1 MQQRIF
7 VYDELSGEFS
17 VNEQEIK
24 LINEFADLW
33 VEAKKRCGC
42 ERNEDG
48 VLIGNLEAIGKYVNY
63 CKFVYLVADS
73 ASPYRD
79 FTETEKINSAG
90 YDAMLSGE
98 EVEMEEL
105 KRACNKWREIQ
116 EQDRNI
122 RLLRSAQFKVDEM
135 INYFSKPKEAGKTYG
150 IKEINDSIKA
160 LDELGNASDMLDR
173 FEDRIRVGES
183 TQSSIRSDAV
193 EGILIDFEKEK
204 MIRLG
209 KMKAEDKGIEMKKRK
224 RVVELKDAAEPV
236 DAPKNK
242 RGKPRKKD
250 VKNIIDDIEQE
261 WYTIKDITK
270 M

>member
-79 FTETEKINSAG
+79 FTET
-90 YDAMLSGE
+90 
-98 EVEMEEL
+98 
-105 KRACNKWREIQ
+105 
-116 EQDRNI
+116 
-122 RLLRSAQFKVDEM
+122 
-135 INYFSKPKEAGKTYG
+135 
-150 IKEINDSIKA
+150 
-160 LDELGNASDMLDR
+160 
-173 FEDRIRVGES
+173 
-183 TQSSIRSDAV
+183 
-193 EGILIDFEKEK
+193 
-204 MIRLG
+204 
-209 KMKAEDKGIEMKKRK
+209 
-224 RVVELKDAAEPV
+224 
-236 DAPKNK
+236 
-242 RGKPRKKD
+242 
-250 VKNIIDDIEQE
+250 
-261 WYTIKDITK
+261 
-270 M
+270 

>member
-7 VYDELSGEFS
+7 VYDELTGEFF

-24 LINEFADLW
+24 LVNEFADLW

-42 ERNEDG
+42 ERNENG
-48 VLIGNLEAIGKYVNY
+48 VLIGNPEAIGKYANY
-63 CKFVYLVADS
+63 CKFVYLVSDA

-79 FTETEKINSAG
+79 FTDTEKINSAG
-90 YDAMLSGE
+90 FDAMLTGE
-98 EVEMEEL
+98 EVGMEEL
-105 KRACNKWREIQ
+105 KRACKKWSEIQ

-135 INYFSKPKEAGKTYG
+135 INYFSKPKEPGKTYG

-204 MIRLG
+204 MIRMG
-209 KMKAEDKGIEMKKRK
+209 KLNAEDKRIEMNKRK
-224 RVVELKDAAEPV
+224 RVIEFKDVVESV
-236 DAPKNK
+236 DTPKKK

-250 VKNIIDDIEQE
+250 TEDVTEDKE
-261 WYTIKDITK
+261 WQVIKDVIR